1 VSRPDVQLYFINF
14 STDRMGTRLH
24 PFSGFT
30 ASMSPLQPQARGC
43 VHIRSADPHDAPAIQ
58 YNYLSTD
65 ADRRTVV
72 EGLKLVRRLMRTAAM
87 KPYVLA
93 EHAPGERV
101 QTDADWLAYAREVGG
116 TVYHPTSTCRM
127 GQDPLAVVDEQLR
140 VRGLQGLRVVD
151 ASIMPNVVSGNTNA
165 ATVMVAEKAAD
176 LILEQAG
183 AGA

>member
-1 VSRPDVQLYFINF
+1 VPRADVQLYFINF
-14 STDRMGTRLH
+14 STDRMGTTLH
-24 PFSGFT
+24 KFSGFT
-30 ASMSPLQPQARGC
+30 ASMSPLRPQARGS
-43 VHIRSADPHDAPAIQ
+43 VRIRSADPNEPPAIQ
-58 YNYLSTD
+58 YNFLSTD
-65 ADRRTVV
+65 ADRRTVID
-72 EGLKLVRRLMRTAAM
+72 GLKLVRRLMSTAAM

-101 QTDADWLAYAREVGG
+101 KTDEDWLSYARELGG

-127 GQDPLAVVDEQLR
+127 GQDDRAVVDERLR

-176 LILEQAG
+176 LILEQARTD
-183 AGA
+183 A